1 MRTERVCRGGRRRT
15 WVHGTERTGLG
26 KQRKAGPAWVRP
38 AWKEAGRGLE
48 AQEQQGLPLT
58 LQLSGEQ
65 ARPQTE
71 RTTND
76 NHEEGTRQTH
86 KRAPDPKH
94 SGAEVQMESLSL
106 YAFFG
111 TK

>member
-1 MRTERVCRGGRRRT
+1 MDLWHREDRRGEAEVSWPCLGEASLGGGRKRP
-15 WVHGTERTGLG
+15 GGPG
-26 KQRKAGPAWVRP
+26 AAGPALDSAAFWRVSKTSDR
-38 AWKEAGRGLE
+38 K
-48 AQEQQGLPLT
+48 
-58 LQLSGEQ
+58 SYK
-65 ARPQTE
+65 
-71 RTTND
+71 
-76 NHEEGTRQTH
+76 EGTRQTH